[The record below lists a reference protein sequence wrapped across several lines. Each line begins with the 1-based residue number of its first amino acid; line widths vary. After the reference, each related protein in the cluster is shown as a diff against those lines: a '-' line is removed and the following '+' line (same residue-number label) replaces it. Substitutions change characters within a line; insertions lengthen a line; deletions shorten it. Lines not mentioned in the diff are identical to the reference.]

1 MKKLFLPLLFVL
13 LIPFSMSSCGGLKN
27 YTLTEAD
34 ATAAIRELLQIGS
47 RDGLN
52 PNAFNKQAILSSVFP
67 ADVVKVL
74 NTLNTLGLTSEVDRF
89 STTLATATQQTA
101 ERSVPVFVNAIA
113 GMRLAD
119 AISIVKQGGTSATDY
134 LRSVAGI
141 QLRDAIKPVMQDALN
156 QYNLGKQWETIT
168 GPVRG
173 LLGNK
178 VNIDLATITAGLVT
192 EKMFQ
197 KIADKEREI
206 RTNSNARTSLVLRR
220 VFGS

>member
-1 MKKLFLPLLFVL
+1 MKKLFLPLILVVML
-13 LIPFSMSSCGGLKN
+13 PFTFASCGGLKN

-52 PNAFNKQAILSSVFP
+52 PNAFNKQTILASVFP

-74 NTLNTLGLTSEVDRF
+74 NTLNTLGLTTEVDRF

-101 ERSVPVFVNAIA
+101 ERSIPVFVNAIA

-141 QLRDAIKPVMQDALN
+141 QLRDAIKPVMQQALN
-156 QYNLGKQWETIT
+156 QYNLTKQWETIT
-168 GPVRG
+168 GPVRN

-178 VNIDLATITAGLVT
+178 VNIDLATIAAGLVT

-197 KIADKEREI
+197 KIAEKEQQI
-206 RTNSNARTSLVLRR
+206 RTDANARTSLVLRR